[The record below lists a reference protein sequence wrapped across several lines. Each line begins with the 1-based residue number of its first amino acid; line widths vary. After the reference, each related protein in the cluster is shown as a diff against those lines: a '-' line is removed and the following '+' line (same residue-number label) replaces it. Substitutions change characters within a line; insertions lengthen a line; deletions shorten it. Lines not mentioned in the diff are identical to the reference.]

1 MKSMQK
7 EYEFI
12 RRFLKL
18 DKDKRIFTLLKDE
31 KITMN
36 GKDLDTALIK
46 LIEKLDRE
54 EGAFGVIPNGGR
66 NDDPFSDESYTGLY
80 PDDRIDLPQL
90 ASMDRM
96 HVKEDEFDYIFYP
109 EKGRYNGENNKFLY
123 LEGIVYK
130 RLD

>member
-1 MKSMQK
+1 MQK

-18 DKDKRIFTLLKDE
+18 DKDKRIFTLLKDQ
-31 KITMN
+31 KITM
-36 GKDLDTALIK
+36 KAEDLDTAFIK

-66 NDDPFSDESYTGLY
+66 NDDPYTGLY
-80 PDDRIDLPQL
+80 SDDRIDLPQL

-109 EKGRYNGENNKFLY
+109 EEGRYNGENNKFIY